1 MTLYTVTFTN
11 PFFADTEVADTMPVA
26 EGRSLNLT
34 ASQIAALLNKNDL
47 AHYAQFMLSG
57 QADDWIAEKGAWS
70 QQVNGWFIVVKTL
83 EAA

>member
-1 MTLYTVTFTN
+1 MALYTVTFTN
-11 PFFADTEVADTMPVA
+11 PFFADTVKMPVA

-34 ASQIAALLNKNDL
+34 RAQIASLLDSYDL
-47 AHYAQFMLSG
+47 HYYSEWMLSG